1 MKIGLECWSDFGSTN
16 WFLAAPVIIIISL
29 NIVFLSNVIR
39 MLRSKLT
46 ADTPSHNA
54 RRSTKYR
61 INQTTMKQAK
71 AAIFLIPIL
80 GINYLLLP
88 IRPEPGTTSEHFE
101 QLYDFLSSFSSS
113 FQGFFVSF
121 LLCFTNS
128 EVINLVKKRWNQFSV
143 SRNLSFSFSN
153 LYIPGVS
160 RSEGPTECWLMGW
173 TCHCYMIGIL
183 LW

>member
-1 MKIGLECWSDFGSTN
+1 
-16 WFLAAPVIIIISL
+16 
-29 NIVFLSNVIR
+29 

-46 ADTPSHNA
+46 ADTPFRDA
-54 RRSTKYR
+54 RRNTKYR

-71 AAIFLIPIL
+71 AAIFLVPIL

-113 FQGFFVSF
+113 FQGFFVSL

-128 EVINLVKKRWNQFSV
+128 EVINLVKKRWNQFSA
-143 SRNLSFSFSN
+143 SRNLSFSFS
-153 LYIPGVS
+153 LLHIPGTS
-160 RSEGPTECWLMGW
+160 RSEVPTEC
-173 TCHCYMIGIL
+173 
-183 LW
+183 